1 MKDYI
6 ELSKLS
12 EIVIT
17 LSVIYDGSPGR
28 IAKKY
33 KFKELKDITPTRE
46 NFPHNGGCFRK
57 CTSQPADLLIIL
69 YRIEFRS
76 SKTSD
81 ELRACIEKA

>member
-1 MKDYI
+1 MSGQLRLIY
-6 ELSKLS
+6 L
-12 EIVIT
+12 IV
-17 LSVIYDGSPGR
+17 LEYGSPGR
-28 IAKKY
+28 IAEKY

-69 YRIEFRS
+69 YRIESRS